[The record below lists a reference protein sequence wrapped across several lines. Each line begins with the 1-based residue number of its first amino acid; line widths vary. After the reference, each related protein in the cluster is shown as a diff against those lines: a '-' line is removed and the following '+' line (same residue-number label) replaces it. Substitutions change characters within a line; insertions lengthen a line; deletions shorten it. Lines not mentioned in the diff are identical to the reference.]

1 MASPLSPLS
10 VSSLS
15 DDAESVVSEGE
26 EDGDSVAAR
35 SVVTACKK
43 GRATT
48 PPHETGKYRSQAL
61 RRKVLE
67 MAGLSCLFY
76 GLYPECTM
84 TVAHWVPRCLKTLRP
99 DIYHRLVAA
108 YGSIVKNADNTFSR
122 VVHFD
127 CSGNQDVLCGTGH
140 LAFDGTKGP
149 GSGICSII
157 PLTVDKDMDIIRNNP
172 KKSARQWFPETSSLF
187 SVHVYE
193 GHRLP
198 ITILGPRLRSYAH
211 VKSRSVEEQEAEDR
225 ALDELCCPSEYSST
239 VEPEEISEEC
249 RRVTSALAS
258 CKSEQIAT
266 HIVDPRKPA
275 TMNWVVCSH
284 LNKAFVYT
292 DIGLK
297 LLYRRVDREAS
308 GLRGKDLELYK
319 KLWPIIGY
327 WFEDVPPPSPSPGES
342 SDTIEVAD
350 FVTKARRSD
359 RLAKSRSAPA
369 VTTQPVVPMKRKAL
383 ASAPTVIPLQNPQPS
398 RSSPQPQETEQ
409 EARASTP
416 GPFEPTRAATDGHL
430 EPPPKKKRR
439 ALAQTEHA

>member
-1 MASPLSPLS
+1 MASPSSPLS
-10 VSSLS
+10 VSSLT

-26 EDGDSVAAR
+26 EDGDSTAAS
-35 SVVTACKK
+35 SVVPASKK

-67 MAGLSCLFY
+67 MVGLSCLFY

-99 DIYHRLVAA
+99 DIYYRLVAA
-108 YGSIVKNADNTFSR
+108 YGSIVKNADNTLSR

-157 PLTVDKDMDIIRNNP
+157 PLTLDKDMEIIRNNP
-172 KKSARQWFPETSSLF
+172 KKSARQWFPQTSSLF
-187 SVHVYE
+187 AVHVYE

-211 VKSRSVEEQEAEDR
+211 VKPRSVEEQEAEDR
-225 ALDELCCPSEYSST
+225 ALDDLCCPSEYSST

-249 RRVTSALAS
+249 RRVTNALVNS
-258 CKSEQIAT
+258 KSEQIAT

-275 TMNWVVCSH
+275 TLNWVVCSH
-284 LNKAFVYT
+284 LNKAYVYT

-297 LLYRRVDREAS
+297 LLYRRVDREGS
-308 GLRGKDLELYK
+308 GLRGRDLELYK
-319 KLWPIIGY
+319 KLWPTIGY
-327 WFEDVPPPSPSPGES
+327 WFEDVPPLSPGPGEG
-342 SDTIEVAD
+342 SDAIEVAD
-350 FVTKARRSD
+350 YVNNGRRSE

-369 VTTQPVVPMKRKAL
+369 VTTTQLEVPKKRKAL
-383 ASAPTVIPLQNPQPS
+383 ASAPTVIPLQDPQAS
-398 RSSPQPQETEQ
+398 RSSPHPRKTDQET
-409 EARASTP
+409 RAPTP
-416 GPFEPTRAATDGHL
+416 GPSEPSPATTEEH
-430 EPPPKKKRR
+430 EPPTKKRRR